1 MQKGFWHL
9 LQFRTCLEVLAQTCL
24 TRSFGSDLQALD
36 PPYLLLKRLCLLM
49 SFCFGFC
56 LPTVLA
62 TLDRCIESPALAT
75 EVTDPGKACLLQRP
89 STLVHC
95 VDDALSSPPTIT
107 AQARMSSQG
116 PGLLQGWS
124 DSLTLFRT
132 ARIKVPQQ
140 QHKHLVI
147 LATVR
152 ISWFEGCGPVL
163 ILGGTFFRNAWYCR
177 VQGWDGMRWSQICT
191 AWLWP
196 WRRAQWLDVK
206 PRQ

>member
-36 PPYLLLKRLCLLM
+36 LRYLLLKRLCLLM

-56 LPTVLA
+56 LPTALA
-62 TLDRCIESPALAT
+62 TLDRYIESPALAT
-75 EVTDPGKACLLQRP
+75 EHACSSAPLPWPIVLMM
-89 STLVHC
+89 
-95 VDDALSSPPTIT
+95 LSSPPTIT
-107 AQARMSSQG
+107 TQARMSSQG

-124 DSLTLFRT
+124 DSLTLFHT

-152 ISWFEGCGPVL
+152 ISWFEGCSPVL
-163 ILGGTFFRNAWYCR
+163 ILGGTFFRNTWYCR
-177 VQGWDGMRWSQICT
+177 VQGWDGMRWSQIWT